1 MEMFHKRIGFVLLIG
16 ILAVYCFGFDPIV
29 ASVPEI
35 ADDMS
40 FNFIAYGDTRGPGTP
55 VSDLHDDII
64 DEYLT
69 FDPELILHTGDLA
82 YHGSEWYQLLA
93 FNESMTAVWES
104 GIPFYIA
111 PGNHE
116 MYTDDWVNDPTFTN
130 YTLYVDYE
138 DVAAACGGTE
148 LYYSFDY
155 NGIHFVII
163 NTEHYWDGDNF
174 DLSSEQWTWLESDLG
189 GVDNETFVVFSFH
202 RPPFSVR
209 AGSSGLQ
216 PNPIQEELLGFLMQ
230 EDVDLVFNGHDHMY
244 YRTEREGIYFVV
256 AGGGGAPLHAYN
268 DSSAVWQEG
277 DVAAS
282 EYSYCNVEVNSTHV
296 VVSAYLLDGSLL
308 DSFFIERSV
317 SSTSS
322 STTSSISSTSTT
334 TPPMSTPSE
343 STAITTTTSETSS
356 VPTGYTGLIL
366 ALVIGGAM
374 LFVIVTLVFRRR
386 S

>member
-1 MEMFHKRIGFVLLIG
+1 MEMFQKRLGFVLLIG
-16 ILAVYCFGFDPIV
+16 ILTVYCFGFDPIT
-29 ASVPEI
+29 AGVPEI
-35 ADDMS
+35 AEDMS

-55 VSDLHDDII
+55 VSDFHDDII
-64 DEYLT
+64 DKYLT

-82 YHGSEWYQLLA
+82 YHGGEWYQLLA

-174 DLSSEQWTWLESDLG
+174 DLSAEQWTWLEGDLG
-189 GVDNETFVVFSFH
+189 NVDNETFVVFSFH

-209 AGSSGLQ
+209 AGGSDSQ
-216 PNPIQEELLGFLMQ
+216 PNPVQEELFDFLMQ

-244 YRTEREGIYFVV
+244 YRTEREGIFFVV
-256 AGGGGAPLHAYN
+256 AGGGGAPLHDYD
-268 DSSAVWQEG
+268 DSLTVWQEG

-296 VVSAYLLDGSLL
+296 AVSAYLLNGSLL
-308 DSFFIERSV
+308 DTFFIERPI

-322 STTSSISSTSTT
+322 FTTASPTT

-343 STAITTTTSETSS
+343 STEITTTTSETSS
-356 VPTGYTGLIL
+356 SPTENVGIIL
-366 ALVIGGAM
+366 TLVIGVGM
-374 LFVIVTLVFRRR
+374 LFIIVTIVFRRR